1 MTTVQKKSANDQYQ
15 YQFLKTIVFPTK
27 EEIISNPD
35 SLKSIFMAYLNST
48 KWKDFTI
55 STTDFLDALYTSDP
69 TIDLESILPVI
80 KLLLYNDNITF
91 STYRDRESYLM
102 QKIIEHYFIVEKRTI
117 GNVLLMI
124 DNNVPYQSFKDYLK
138 SPMKITAADKL
149 MIVKKIM
156 ERNEYC
162 YLDIQMIGTFRK
174 IISQNPDILL
184 KLFEWVMKAITT
196 ETGVTTELKKIYD
209 MLQSSDRF
217 QAFNLILTND
227 DIVSAQKSPLLTHM
241 LSVSTPEEL
250 PKAKDLIFN
259 FYTRSSYNIRMEGT
273 MFYILLD
280 KYTVAI

>member
-1 MTTVQKKSANDQYQ
+1 MTTVPKRSTKLVIDQYHT
-15 YQFLKTIVFPTK
+15 TIVFPTK

-35 SLKSIFMAYLNST
+35 SLKCIFMSYLNST

-69 TIDLESILPVI
+69 TIDLESIVPVI

-91 STYRDRESYLM
+91 STHHRDRESYLM

-138 SPMKITAADKL
+138 APMKITAADKL

-184 KLFEWVMKAITT
+184 KLFEWVMKAITK
-196 ETGVTTELKKIYD
+196 ENGVTTELKKIYD

-259 FYTRSSYNIRMEGT
+259 FYTRSNYNIRMEGT

>member
-1 MTTVQKKSANDQYQ
+1 
-15 YQFLKTIVFPTK
+15 LI
-27 EEIISNPD
+27 
-35 SLKSIFMAYLNST
+35 
-48 KWKDFTI
+48 
-55 STTDFLDALYTSDP
+55 
-69 TIDLESILPVI
+69 
-80 KLLLYNDNITF
+80 
-91 STYRDRESYLM
+91 

-156 ERNEYC
+156 ARNEYC

-184 KLFEWVMKAITT
+184 KLFEWVMKSITK
-196 ETGVTTELKKIYD
+196 ENGVTTELKKIYD

-280 KYTVAI
+280 KYTVSI